1 MDLRHLRYIVAT
13 ARNGS
18 FSAAA
23 QEFNVRQPIV
33 SKRIKEAEQELGVR
47 LFERSTAGARL
58 TLIGEDFVVEARRI
72 LDAADRLTKR
82 VKVSGDG
89 KSGRLVVGF
98 YKSLSAGALRAF
110 LREFRETHTEID
122 VELIE
127 APYKEL
133 IAGVHAERIDAAIVL
148 GDAGRRGVVD
158 TMTVWSEHLVVAL
171 PEDHSL
177 AERSVIYWP
186 ELKGERFL
194 VSHLDPGPDI
204 GIVLLQHLAAPSDHP
219 QIVTCQLSR
228 ESIVSEVGS
237 GRGISVLCECAS
249 GLTGLGAVFRPV
261 HDGNGATRLGY
272 IVCWKPENDN
282 PVLTTFRD
290 ALKTRH

>member
-1 MDLRHLRYIVAT
+1 MRYIVAS
-13 ARNGS
+13 ARYGS

-23 QEFNVRQPIV
+23 HEFNVRQPIV

-58 TLIGEDFVVEARRI
+58 TPIGEDVVAEARRI
-72 LDAADRLTKR
+72 LDAADRLTNR
-82 VKVSGDG
+82 VKVSSDG

-133 IAGVHAERIDAAIVL
+133 IAGLHTERIDAAIVL
-148 GDAGRRGVVD
+148 GDAGQRDVVD
-158 TMTVWSEHLVVAL
+158 IMTVWSERLVVAL
-171 PEDHSL
+171 PKDHSL
-177 AERSVIYWP
+177 AERSVVYWP

-194 VSHLDPGPDI
+194 ISHHDPGPDI
-204 GIVLLQHLAAPSDHP
+204 GVVLLQHLAAPSDHP
-219 QIVTCQLSR
+219 EIVTCQLSR

-272 IVCWKPENDN
+272 IVCWKPDN
-282 PVLTTFRD
+282 PNPLLATFRD